1 MAKIN
6 LGSVVGPQG
15 PQGPPGAD
23 GADGAQGIPGPNEIS
38 QDTSVVGIT
47 SGHFF
52 YNENGNVKGKSIT
65 SNDIVEALKNAI
77 QSDGYDNKKIVFN
90 QDGSITE
97 TIIKD
102 TIVLST
108 SNISFPKSNEILE
121 TKNINGVE
129 KRRLI
134 RFNQDG
140 SIMEERYKC

>member
-23 GADGAQGIPGPNEIS
+23 GAGGAQGIPGPNEIS
-38 QDTSVVGIT
+38 QETYVAGIT

-52 YNENGNVKGKSIT
+52 YNDNGKVKGKSIT

-108 SNISFPKSNEILE
+108 TNISFPKSNEILE
-121 TKNINGVE
+121 IKNINGVE

-140 SIMEERYKC
+140 SITEEVI

>member
-38 QDTSVVGIT
+38 QETSVVGIT
-47 SGHFF
+47 SGQFF
-52 YNENGNVKGKSIT
+52 YNDNGKVKGKSIT

-97 TIIKD
+97 TITKD

-108 SNISFPKSNEILE
+108 TNISFPKSNEILE

-140 SIMEERYKC
+140 SITEEVI